1 MIFIGSSRYD
11 DHRVQAK
18 VRPRRPLETTALPSQ
33 DLPDTLCPIARSTGR
48 VGDKWSLL
56 IIRELFMGLS
66 RFQDLLAQTGA
77 TPQLLTARLKRLQ
90 ADGLIERRAYSERP
104 LRYEYR
110 LTAMGLDLMPIILAF
125 RAWGETWCKAPEE
138 GLAVRM
144 FHNSCRSELE
154 LDGRCPTCEIRVPWT
169 ETHGLPSPAYL
180 EERTRRAAEAARTSD
195 RP

>member
-1 MIFIGSSRYD
+1 MIISAGLRSRPAASPES
-11 DHRVQAK
+11 H
-18 VRPRRPLETTALPSQ
+18 ALTSQ
-33 DLPDTLCPIARSTGR
+33 EIPDTLCPIARSTDR

-90 ADGLIERRAYSERP
+90 AAGLIERRAYSERP
-104 LRYEYR
+104 ARFEYR

-144 FHNSCRSELE
+144 FHNACRSELD
-154 LDGRCPTCEIRVPWT
+154 LDGRCPTCAIRVPWT
-169 ETHGLPSPAYL
+169 ETHGLPTPAYV
-180 EERTRRAAEAARTSD
+180 EERGRRATDAAR
-195 RP
+195 RQGEP

>member
-1 MIFIGSSRYD
+1 M
-11 DHRVQAK
+11 
-18 VRPRRPLETTALPSQ
+18 
-33 DLPDTLCPIARSTGR
+33 
-48 VGDKWSLL
+48 GDRWSLL

-66 RFQDLLAQTGA
+66 RFQDLQAQTGA

-90 ADGLIERRAYSERP
+90 ADGMIERRAYSERP

-144 FHNSCRSELE
+144 FHNSCRSELD
-154 LDGRCPTCEIRVPWT
+154 LDGRCPTCAIRVPWT
-169 ETHGLPSPAYL
+169 ETHGQPTPGYL
-180 EERTRRAAEAARTSD
+180 EERMRRATEAARSPDT
-195 RP
+195 P